1 MKIIYEQLEYL
12 GNREEFAEAIEQV
25 CYSVDGKGIRVIGS
39 EDEQRGLPPRIQ
51 AISKALNNLLVGL
64 RSPEILGL
72 FAGSKPEEWHYLS
85 RDQVNID
92 AIAVSIQWIHDHYLE
107 PPDRPLW
114 RLGSHGVIEGYC
126 IRIPT
131 TDQILSLCL
140 HATKVC
146 TGPTQIVRRVEFRA
160 LRRDPHNY
168 SENRNNAYHA
178 RRWASQEV
186 IAAVSFNI
194 GPTANGRTAVDAE
207 YYTVVAPFYT
217 FILHELRSVLIQK
230 SPSSVHL
237 AEGKSIPGVDINN
250 VHSALINAF
259 SESELAMLLRTE
271 LEVNYTTIAE
281 GQNFADKVFNLLRW
295 AERHGR
301 FAELVCAASTAR
313 PKNQILLEYVKKY
326 ACSS

>member
-1 MKIIYEQLEYL
+1 MKIMYEQLEYL

-25 CYSVDGKGIRVIGS
+25 CYSVDSKGVRVIGS
-39 EDEQRGLPPRIQ
+39 EYEPRGLPSRIQ
-51 AISKALNNLLVGL
+51 AISKASNNLLVGL
-64 RSPEILGL
+64 RVPEILGL
-72 FAGSKPEEWHYLS
+72 FDGAKFEEWHYLS

-92 AIAVSIQWIHDHYLE
+92 AIAVSIEGKYDHYLE

-114 RLGSHGVIEGYC
+114 RLGSHGIAEGYC

-131 TDQILSLCL
+131 VDQILSLCL

-168 SENRNNAYHA
+168 TENPNNAYHA

-194 GPTANGRTAVDAE
+194 GPTANGRTLVDTA
-207 YYTVVAPFYT
+207 YYTVIEPFYK
-217 FILHELRSVLIQK
+217 FILHELQGVLIQRR
-230 SPSSVHL
+230 PSSAHL
-237 AEGKSIPGVDINN
+237 AEGKSISGTDMRN
-250 VHSALINAF
+250 VHSALVSAF
-259 SESELAMLLRTE
+259 SESELVMLLRTD
-271 LEVNYTTIAE
+271 LEVNYATIAE
-281 GQNFADKVFNLLRW
+281 GQNFSEKVFNLLTW

-301 FAELVCAASTAR
+301 FAELVHAASTAR
-313 PKNQILLEYVKKY
+313 GKNQTLLEYAKQY